1 VNNEEFITTQR
12 QLLLMA
18 SLVREMDLDG
28 FLERIGTAYALGPM
42 LDPTL
47 YKRGVDNL
55 EIVRRI
61 AEAARK
67 FKATAEEVCGEAKKQ
82 RWNAT

>member
-1 VNNEEFITTQR
+1 MNNEEYIMTQR

-28 FLERIGTAYALGPM
+28 FLERIETAYALGPM